1 MWRAQHRDA
10 DKPFKTQVQ
19 LRDELYA
26 AKPGGSRRAE
36 MTPPDP
42 STTALA
48 LPAHARSQ
56 LLASRRRAL
65 ISQSTSTQGDATTT
79 TWGDSNKP
87 DLSTGSWSEHI
98 VMSLLNPLVKDT
110 QNVRVTK
117 KALSP
122 VEHDLLNDRYAPRA
136 FAHASRNLSGT
147 FGHVTLASSGF
158 VGSVPRHRGQYRV
171 SYHGVR
177 HDGSRPK
184 SNPYL
189 ATRPGGERKKKTPDE
204 DHEVRL

>member
-10 DKPFKTQVQ
+10 DKPFKTQVEI
-19 LRDELYA
+19 RDELYG

-36 MTPPDP
+36 MKPPDP

-65 ISQSTSTQGDATTT
+65 IDKSKATQDDATTT
-79 TWGDSNKP
+79 KWGDSNKP

-98 VMSLLNPLVKDT
+98 VTSLLNPTVKDT
-110 QNVRVTK
+110 QNIRVTK

-136 FAHASRNLSGT
+136 FAHAARNMSGT

-158 VGSVPRHRGQYRV
+158 VGSVPRHRSQYRL
-171 SYHGVR
+171 SYQSVR
-177 HDGSRPK
+177 YDGSRPK

-189 ATRPGGERKKKTPDE
+189 ATAGQARKKKASDN
-204 DHEVRL
+204 DEVRL

>member
-10 DKPFKTQVQ
+10 DKPFKTQVEI
-19 LRDELYA
+19 RDELYG

-36 MTPPDP
+36 MKPPDP

-65 ISQSTSTQGDATTT
+65 IDKSKATQDDATTT
-79 TWGDSNKP
+79 KWGDSNKP

-98 VMSLLNPLVKDT
+98 VTSLLNPTVKDT
-110 QNVRVTK
+110 QNIRVTK

-136 FAHASRNLSGT
+136 FAHAARNMSGT

-158 VGSVPRHRGQYRV
+158 VGLGSASSQPVPCVVPVRSLRRQPTKEQPVPCYGRAGSKEKGIGQ
-171 SYHGVR
+171 
-177 HDGSRPK
+177 
-184 SNPYL
+184 
-189 ATRPGGERKKKTPDE
+189 
-204 DHEVRL
+204 